1 MAKVR
6 EHRFRKDGTPWQP
19 AGRITANVSRLLF
32 KSLKLVPMHLTGV
45 ALISVMYGVYKA
57 VYTLFTVRLFNE
69 LDAGTGAEKI
79 MKIII
84 AMAVFVTVY
93 FAIHNVYRFLVKPLT
108 KLKLNLAMH
117 RELFEKVRSA
127 DISCYDDPEFYD
139 DFVWSMNEA
148 GSRTGTVIDDLGN
161 LISAVTGFVAVLSVI
176 LTIDPAVAAAL
187 FLLSV
192 WQLLMDV
199 RWNKISYR
207 WGREAQPL
215 WRRINYVAGL
225 FRGSGFA
232 KEMRTSGAEEL
243 IMDRY
248 HSAYEEMIGVQTKYQ
263 KKWFMTI
270 GLFSNVV
277 TNILYFGI
285 LVFMFLR
292 LSGGSIQLGGFA
304 ASVTVIW
311 SFTNRLRAII
321 DSATTFQ
328 KHSLFLERY
337 YAFIDYKPSVTYG
350 PDEPGEFETL
360 ELRNVSFT
368 YDFSKLPKYG
378 YHDKDWK
385 QPAGGHDGP
394 PDALKN
400 VSLTLKRGEH
410 AAIVGYNGAGKTTL
424 IKLIMRF
431 YDPTSGEILYNGKN
445 IKEYK
450 LGAYRD
456 RIGAVFQDFRIFAAT
471 IGENVV
477 NGDYEE
483 ARDRQTVEKA
493 LDAVGF
499 SDKLATLEKG
509 VDTVL
514 TREFDKSG
522 TILSGG
528 EGQKIAIAR
537 VFARPYDLI
546 IMDEPSAS
554 LDPMAEYGLNRAIAE
569 YAEGRT
575 VIFIS
580 HRLSTTRMADRIY
593 MFSGGELAE
602 SGTHD
607 ELMKLGGRYA
617 EMFNVQAERYRRI

>member
-1 MAKVR
+1 MAKMR

-148 GSRTGTVIDDLGN
+148 GSRTGAVIDDLGN

-215 WRRINYVAGL
+215 WRRISYVTGL
-225 FRGSGFA
+225 FRGAGFA

-243 IMDRY
+243 IMERY
-248 HSAYEEMIGVQTKYQ
+248 HSAYEEMIGVRTKYQ
-263 KKWFMTI
+263 KKWFTTI

-337 YAFIDYKPSVTYG
+337 YAFIDYKPSVADG

-385 QPAGGHDGP
+385 QPAGDHDGP
-394 PDALKN
+394 PDALKK
-400 VSLTLKRGEH
+400 VSLTLKKGEH

-509 VDTVL
+509 VDTML

-617 EMFNVQAERYRRI
+617 EMFNVQAENYRRI

>member
-32 KSLKLVPMHLTGV
+32 KSLKLVPMHLIGV

-69 LDAGTGAEKI
+69 LDARTGAEKI
-79 MKIII
+79 IKIII

-148 GSRTGTVIDDLGN
+148 GSRTGAVIDDLGN

-215 WRRINYVAGL
+215 WRRISYVTGL

-243 IMDRY
+243 IMERY
-248 HSAYEEMIGVQTKYQ
+248 HSAYEEMIGVRTKYQ
-263 KKWFMTI
+263 KKWFTTI

-337 YAFIDYKPSVTYG
+337 YAFIDYKPSVADG

-385 QPAGGHDGP
+385 QPAGDHDGP

-509 VDTVL
+509 VDTML

-617 EMFNVQAERYRRI
+617 EMFSVQAERYRML